1 MGLDITTL
9 RVALGVVALTLLLLF
24 YASFRRTRSS
34 YNGWWCIALLFF
46 FSGNLAFLLNG
57 TPHQVWAN
65 PSGNVL
71 LVGGAFSVWTGARSL
86 RKLTPPSWQFAAAC
100 GVTALASALEGPG
113 YNTWSGGLVYLGFMT
128 LGIALA
134 SRDLWLLD
142 SSYSHVHKSM
152 ALAAAFMAAYYFCRL
167 SVYLVEGPTG
177 PSFRLYFG
185 PAMASLVTLIL
196 LVAVSFSMTA
206 LSNDQ
211 LINRLSERAARDNL
225 TGLLNRGTFLELAT
239 KELKRLHATS
249 SVASLILADMDHFKS
264 INDEHGHPAGDAAL
278 QAFAA
283 ACTESVRSTDLVG
296 RYGGEEFI
304 LLLPGANQERAE
316 SIAADIS
323 RALAETKSLP
333 GIQIPTASY
342 GVTASSLNGVDLSAM
357 IAAADAALYQAKSL
371 GRNRVVGAAPN
382 AGFAA
387 R

>member
-1 MGLDITTL
+1 MVLDITTL

-34 YNGWWCIALLFF
+34 YNGWWCIAILFF
-46 FSGNLAFLLNG
+46 LAGNLAFLLNG

-86 RKLTPPSWQFAAAC
+86 RTLPPPRWQFAAAC
-100 GVTALASALEGPG
+100 GVTAIASALEGPG

-134 SRDLWLLD
+134 SSDLWLLD
-142 SSYSHVHKSM
+142 SSYSRVHKSM
-152 ALAAAFMAAYYFCRL
+152 ALAAGFLAAYYFCRL
-167 SVYLVEGPTG
+167 AVYIVEGPSG
-177 PSFRLYFG
+177 PTFRMYFG
-185 PAMASLVTLIL
+185 PAMASLVTLSL

-225 TGLLNRGTFLELAT
+225 TGLLNRGTFMDLAT
-239 KELKRLHATS
+239 KELERLHATS
-249 SVASLILADMDHFKS
+249 SVASLILADLDYFKA
-264 INDEHGHPAGDAAL
+264 INDEYGHAAGDAAL

-283 ACTESVRSTDLVG
+283 ACSESVRSTDLVG

-316 SIAADIS
+316 SIAADIN
-323 RALAETKSLP
+323 RALAATRNLDEIHLP
-333 GIQIPTASY
+333 TVSY
-342 GVTASSLNGVDLSAM
+342 GVTSTQSGAVDLTAM
-357 IAAADAALYQAKSL
+357 IAAADTALYQAKSL
-371 GRNRVVGAAPN
+371 GRNRVVRAAPR
-382 AGFAA
+382 A
-387 R
+387 

>member
-1 MGLDITTL
+1 LVLDITTL

-34 YNGWWCIALLFF
+34 YNGWWCIALLCFLA
-46 FSGNLAFLLNG
+46 GNLAFLLNG

-71 LVGGAFSVWTGARSL
+71 LVAGALSVWTGARSL
-86 RKLTPPSWQFAAAC
+86 RMLPPPKWQFATAC
-100 GVTALASALEGPG
+100 GVTALASVLESPG

-134 SRDLWLLD
+134 SRDLWRLD

-152 ALAAAFMAAYYFCRL
+152 ALAAGFLAAYYFCRL
-167 SVYLVEGPTG
+167 AVYLVEGPTG
-177 PSFRLYFG
+177 PTFRMYFG
-185 PAMASLVTLIL
+185 PSIASLVTLVL

-225 TGLLNRGTFLELAT
+225 TGLLNRGTFMDLAT
-239 KELKRLHATS
+239 QELERLHASS
-249 SVASLILADMDHFKS
+249 SVASLILADLDHFKA
-264 INDEHGHPAGDAAL
+264 INDEYGHAAGDAAL

-283 ACTESVRSTDLVG
+283 ACNESVRSTDLVG

-304 LLLPGANQERAE
+304 LLLPGASQERAE
-316 SIAADIS
+316 SIAADIN
-323 RALAETKSLP
+323 RALAASKDLED
-333 GIQIPTASY
+333 IHIPTVSY
-342 GVTASSLNGVDLSAM
+342 GVTSTGFDAVDLTAM
-357 IAAADAALYQAKSL
+357 IAAADAALYEAKSL
-371 GRNRVVGAAPN
+371 GRNRVVRAAPR
-382 AGFAA
+382 G
-387 R
+387 

>member
-1 MGLDITTL
+1 LVLDITTL

-46 FSGNLAFLLNG
+46 LAGNLAFLLNG
-57 TPHQVWAN
+57 TPYQVWAN

-86 RKLTPPSWQFAAAC
+86 RMLPPPRWQFAAAC
-100 GVTALASALEGPG
+100 GVTAIASVLESPG
-113 YNTWSGGLVYLGFMT
+113 HNTWSGGLVYLGFMT
-128 LGIALA
+128 VGIALA

-152 ALAAAFMAAYYFCRL
+152 ALAAGFLAAYYFCRL
-167 SVYLVEGPTG
+167 SVYLVEGPSG
-177 PSFRLYFG
+177 PNFRLYFG
-185 PAMASLVTLIL
+185 PSMASLVTLIL

-225 TGLLNRGTFLELAT
+225 TGLLNRGTFMELAT
-239 KELKRLHATS
+239 KELERLHTTN
-249 SVASLILADMDHFKS
+249 SVASLILADLDHFKA
-264 INDEHGHPAGDAAL
+264 INDEYGHAAGDTAL

-304 LLLPGANQERAE
+304 LLLPGASQERAE
-316 SIAADIS
+316 SIAADINRS
-323 RALAETKSLP
+323 LAAAKSLDD
-333 GIQIPTASY
+333 IHVPTVSY
-342 GVTASSLNGVDLSAM
+342 GVTSTEFDAVDLTAM
-357 IAAADAALYQAKSL
+357 IAAADAALYEAKSL
-371 GRNRVVGAAPN
+371 GRNRVVRASPLA
-382 AGFAA
+382 
-387 R
+387 